1 MPERLSKIELTGS
14 CECPRKIYLQVRLF
28 LFCILFSTS
37 CLSASSQVNFNAIK
51 DLPLVVTET
60 PSGKSKTAVL
70 LISGDG
76 GWYHF
81 EQRIADDFAT
91 RGIATIGLDSRKYF
105 WIRTTPEKTTM
116 QLALALNYYGLK
128 WGTEKFV
135 IMGYSLGAEIVPFI
149 INRLPEDLKHRVLSA
164 VLLSP
169 STTTDFEIHITNMM
183 GIGSRKNTYETV
195 REIIN
200 MNPIH
205 TLIIFGEGEKTEVPG
220 LLAGTQVTVRKIPG
234 DHHYKSDVPLIVKTM
249 NENKVF

>member
-1 MPERLSKIELTGS
+1 MTQKSRNIEMSGS
-14 CECPRKIYLQVRLF
+14 CECRKKIYLQVRLF
-28 LFCILFSTS
+28 LFCILFSAS
-37 CLSASSQVNFNAIK
+37 CLPALSQVNFSAIK
-51 DLPLVVTET
+51 DLPLIITEA
-60 PSGKSKTAVL
+60 PAGKSKTAVL

-81 EQRIADDFAT
+81 EQRIADDFAA

-105 WIRTTPEKTTM
+105 WVRTTPEKTTM
-116 QLALALNYYGLK
+116 QIAQALNYFGLK

-149 INRLPEDLKHRVLSA
+149 INRLPADLKKRIFSA

-195 REIIN
+195 HEIIN
-200 MNPIH
+200 MSPIH
-205 TLIIFGEGEKTEVPG
+205 TLIIFGDGEKTEVPD
-220 LLAGTQVTVRKIPG
+220 LLTGTHVTIRKIPG

-249 NENKVF
+249 NENKTF